1 MPNISEDCHAEP
13 MPYVANVLWRVGN
26 RRRIGPVKDCLRAFS
41 LVELLVV
48 GILVSLL
55 LPAVQSAR
63 EAGRRAH
70 CENNLKQ
77 MALAVHSFHDVKKVF
92 PDGGGGGADWSW
104 AVLSLPF
111 VEGSNVQALFDLE
124 STYLAPRNQI
134 AMTTLLPLYQCPS
147 APQNEVV
154 TGYTLIPGD
163 DDIAETNYLSIATH
177 RNVAQAVD
185 LNGSGIMFPLSKVKI
200 RHVTDG
206 LSKTLLIG
214 EADVLPND
222 PLLQAYPHYC
232 TSGNGDCPFGFGWCL
247 YTMATTYYGI
257 NSRPEY
263 MKAGIQ
269 SWHPGG
275 AHFAFAD
282 GHVAM
287 LTEDID
293 QTTLTALTTRS
304 GGETIGSY

>member
-1 MPNISEDCHAEP
+1 MCPKPDDRSRRP
-13 MPYVANVLWRVGN
+13 KTRLPYG
-26 RRRIGPVKDCLRAFS
+26 FT

-48 GILVSLL
+48 IAIIGILVALL

-63 EAGRRAH
+63 EAARRSH
-70 CENNLKQ
+70 CQNNLKQ
-77 MALAVHSFHDVKKVF
+77 MALAVHGFHDVNKVF

-111 VEGSNVQALFDLE
+111 VEGSNVHELFDLDK
-124 STYLAPRNQI
+124 TYLAPRNLI

-147 APQNEVV
+147 APPNEVV
-154 TGYTLIPGD
+154 TGYSLIPGD
-163 DDIAETNYLSIATH
+163 DDIAETNYLAIATH

-185 LNGSGIMFPLSKVKI
+185 LKGSGIMFPLSKVKI

-206 LSKTLLIG
+206 LSKTLLIS
-214 EADVLPND
+214 EADVAPRD
-222 PLLQAYPHYC
+222 PLLLAYPAYC
-232 TSGNGDCPFGFGWCL
+232 TSGNSDCPFGFGWCL

-257 NSRPEY
+257 NSQPEY

-275 AHFAFAD
+275 AHFAFGD

-287 LTEDID
+287 LLQDID
-293 QTTLTALTTRS
+293 QVTLTALTTRD